1 MTTSP
6 AERMR
11 TFPYESCVGVKPIVV
26 GWCPICEVVEDPYV
40 GPGVRC
46 AGDHDFGSI
55 DSGMMHRRR
64 MWKCPGIADGI
75 CDFYFLTYRGLLEHE
90 HGFV

>member
-11 TFPYESCVGVKPIVV
+11 TFPYESCVGVKPIIV

-40 GPGVRC
+40 GPGVR
-46 AGDHDFGSI
+46 
-55 DSGMMHRRR
+55 
-64 MWKCPGIADGI
+64 
-75 CDFYFLTYRGLLEHE
+75 
-90 HGFV
+90 